1 METLKLSIIVKKW
14 TSFYIKIDKFTVH
27 FKSFFTHNGYA
38 WNVQISLFSSVRIGK
53 KTGSKKK
60 KPKNKKYK
68 IFFNIIFITFNTIL
82 LVRFLHNMIKEHNLD
97 PISLLKNFNWR
108 KKRTDQVYKVWL
120 AKNLFRKFQFSLVAK
135 KTRLC
140 LKYYLVSFLNFKALA
155 LAYICMYFK
164 ILQLHESVTISFF

>member
-1 METLKLSIIVKKW
+1 MKCP
-14 TSFYIKIDKFTVH
+14 DQP
-27 FKSFFTHNGYA
+27 FFFSPDRQKNG
-38 WNVQISLFSSVRIGK
+38 SM
-53 KTGSKKK
+53 KK

-68 IFFNIIFITFNTIL
+68 IFLNIIFITFNTIL
-82 LVRFLHNMIKEHNLD
+82 FVRFLHNMIKEHNLD
-97 PISLLKNFNWR
+97 PISFWKTLTEGKIGQIR
-108 KKRTDQVYKVWL
+108 IQVFKVWL

-164 ILQLHESVTISFF
+164 ILQLHESVTISFFKKGNAIRS